1 MIGWN
6 SSPPELK
13 EDLHLMMCND
23 VNAISIFKEW
33 LSKPGLE
40 RPKELNY
47 YEDLNLL
54 KLLINLIQDDQVF
67 CAKQAQNILRTF
79 CNLLGS

>member
-1 MIGWN
+1 
-6 SSPPELK
+6 
-13 EDLHLMMCND
+13 MMCND

-40 RPKELNY
+40 RPSDLNN
-47 YEDLNLL
+47 YEDLQLL